1 MPGPTALPSLAVP
14 LAAMLNADDTMII
27 ACPACATRYVVP
39 DSAIG
44 VDGRTVRCAKC
55 RHSWFQDGPDVA
67 APLAPQAV
75 APERAEAAAAV
86 PAPVTIP
93 EPPPVFQPDPTAGP
107 EAPAVEPETTF
118 AEPEPQVAEPEP
130 GEAPAPVADW
140 DRPRPASGTETP
152 AVAPQPEPELPTPT
166 EPPRQPE
173 PEPQPP
179 ISLAESSVPAPPPS
193 VAPLPEPEVE
203 DDYSRFAYEPLF
215 RPRRNPARMWTIA
228 AVLFAVVALGA
239 VAATAWFGLPSWM
252 PFAHSLF
259 AEDQPGLT
267 LDFPAKMQ
275 GQRPLSDQTWFFEA
289 NGTVTNV
296 SQSARSV
303 PTILAVL
310 KDARGRIVFSAELH
324 SPKRVLA
331 PGESVSIN
339 EALVSVPKAAVKA
352 EFGWKPGS

>member
-1 MPGPTALPSLAVP
+1 
-14 LAAMLNADDTMII
+14 MII

-55 RHSWFQDGPDVA
+55 RHSWFQDGPALA
-67 APLAPQAV
+67 APPPPPPGPVEPAPPPPPEVTEPAA
-75 APERAEAAAAV
+75 APEPEVAV
-86 PAPVTIP
+86 P
-93 EPPPVFQPDPTAGP
+93 Q
-107 EAPAVEPETTF
+107 
-118 AEPEPQVAEPEP
+118 AEPEPVVSEPEAAPPPTAADWDEPHPAQTSDTPAVEAAPIAEPEP
-130 GEAPAPVADW
+130 E
-140 DRPRPASGTETP
+140 
-152 AVAPQPEPELPTPT
+152 
-166 EPPRQPE
+166 
-173 PEPQPP
+173 
-179 ISLAESSVPAPPPS
+179 
-193 VAPLPEPEVE
+193 PEPEVAAPPISFASE
-203 DDYSRFAYEPLF
+203 DLPAPAASAPLSVDEPELDEGYSRFAHEPLF

-228 AVLFAVVALGA
+228 AALFAVVALGA

-252 PFAHSLF
+252 PFAHPLF

-267 LDFPAKMQ
+267 LEFPAKMQ

-296 SQSARSV
+296 SQAARSV

-310 KDARGRIVFSAELH
+310 KDPRGRIVFTAELH

-339 EALVSVPKAAVKA
+339 EALVSVPKAAVRA
-352 EFGWKPGS
+352 EYGWKPGS

>member
-1 MPGPTALPSLAVP
+1 
-14 LAAMLNADDTMII
+14 MII

-55 RHSWFQDGPDVA
+55 RHSWFQDGPDLA
-67 APLAPQAV
+67 APLAPTAF
-75 APERAEAAAAV
+75 APAPDQPPDQLRAPPPAPADSPE
-86 PAPVTIP
+86 PAPVAEPAAQP
-93 EPPPVFQPDPTAGP
+93 EPTPPPVEPETSWPEPALPEQTGP
-107 EAPAVEPETTF
+107 EAPEPEHS
-118 AEPEPQVAEPEP
+118 P
-130 GEAPAPVADW
+130 ADW
-140 DRPRPASGTETP
+140 DNPQPAIEIVTP
-152 AVAPQPEPELPTPT
+152 AVA
-166 EPPRQPE
+166 RQPD

-179 ISLAESSVPAPPPS
+179 ISFAEDRVPAPPPS
-193 VAPLPEPEVE
+193 AAPHSRDEPEAE
-203 DDYSRFAYEPLF
+203 DDYSRFAHEPLF

-228 AVLFAVVALGA
+228 AALFAAVALGA
-239 VAATAWFGLPSWM
+239 VAATVWFGLPSWM

-339 EALVSVPKAAVKA
+339 EALVSVPKAAIKA